1 MNVSNQI
8 DELRERINKE
18 DADSSVQK
26 FISLMASLKVNY
38 LIFSFSKLMYNEGD
52 LTSSCS
58 KLNIICCL
66 VQDLERKENHFMLNR
81 DSKHSELQAEIS
93 ELERKIANDCDSKN
107 LIDDLHHC
115 LSESLEKVDLMKKV
129 KEF

>member
-1 MNVSNQI
+1 
-8 DELRERINKE
+8 
-18 DADSSVQK
+18 
-26 FISLMASLKVNY
+26 
-38 LIFSFSKLMYNEGD
+38 
-52 LTSSCS
+52 
-58 KLNIICCL
+58 
-66 VQDLERKENHFMLNR
+66 MLNR

-107 LIDDLHHC
+107 LIDDLHHS